1 MKNILAFACILFLL
15 STFTVGCTPQDDAKK
30 TAVPP
35 AEAKLDEPKQEASEK
50 TIEPASDREPIVKR
64 KFSPMDQA
72 FHGNGIS
79 YGPYR
84 KDQRPGGAEPTKD
97 QIREDLKLL
106 AEDNWEM
113 IRMYGTEPFARNTC
127 EVIREDK
134 LNIKVMVGAW
144 VQTEKGQPDA
154 ATANQGQ
161 VDRAIKLAN
170 EFPEIVTAVSVGNET
185 QVFWSAH
192 KVEQATLINYIRQVR
207 DNIKQPVTIADDFKF
222 WKTDDSKPVAA
233 ELDFIVTHIY
243 AMWLGEQ
250 LENAVS
256 FTKAQYKEVCAQ
268 HPDHLVIIGEA
279 GWATQKAEHGDQGKL
294 IKGTPGESEQKQFF
308 ADYTSW
314 LRTDKIGYF
323 YFEAFD
329 EPWKGGE
336 DPAEVEKH
344 WGLFREDR
352 TRKPAIEK

>member
-1 MKNILAFACILFLL
+1 
-15 STFTVGCTPQDDAKK
+15 
-30 TAVPP
+30 
-35 AEAKLDEPKQEASEK
+35 
-50 TIEPASDREPIVKR
+50 
-64 KFSPMDQA
+64 MDQA